1 MCSAANTC
9 QGRNDIVATKKKL
22 NVGVIGLG
30 IGRWHAGNFDDYG
43 RSNLVAVCDQNEHLR
58 QITVEKHS
66 LPAENAYAD
75 YRKMFADAKRTG
87 LQAVSIAL
95 PNKLH
100 APVAVAAMKAGLHVL
115 CEKPMATSAAG
126 ARQMLAAA
134 KAAKRTLMINFSTRF
149 GREARALKRAIEAGA
164 IGDVYFGR
172 SVWHRRRGI
181 PGLGGW
187 FTNKE
192 LAGGGP
198 VMDLGVHRL
207 DLAMWLMGNPRPI
220 SVSGST
226 FDTLGKRLA
235 KEQGKS
241 YEVED
246 LGCAMIRF
254 DNGATLLLEASW
266 ASNGH
271 KEEEMFT
278 QLYGTTGGVVHD
290 NSGDGHA
297 FEARVISETDGSF
310 WNSKMTAAA
319 VDDLS
324 SFHEFVDAVLDNR
337 EPISTGQHGLDVQ
350 LILDAIYKSA
360 QTGREVR
367 MNTK

>member
-1 MCSAANTC
+1 M
-9 QGRNDIVATKKKL
+9 ATKKVL

-30 IGRWHAGNFDDYG
+30 IGRWHASNFDEY
-43 RSNLVAVCDQNEHLR
+43 RRCKLVAVCDQNEHLR
-58 QITVEKHS
+58 QITIDKHS
-66 LPAENAYAD
+66 LPADSAYSD

-87 LQAVSIAL
+87 LQAISIAL

-100 APVAVAAMKAGLHVL
+100 APVTVAALKAGLHVL

-126 ARQMLAAA
+126 ARRMLAAA
-134 KAAKRTLMINFSTRF
+134 KAAKRTLMIHFSTRF
-149 GREARALKRAIEAGA
+149 GREARALKRAIEAGT

-187 FTNKE
+187 FTNKD

-207 DLAMWLMGNPRPI
+207 DLAMWLMGNPRPV

-226 FDTLGKRLA
+226 YNTLGKRLA

-241 YEVED
+241 FDVED

-254 DNGATLLLEASW
+254 DNGATLILEASW
-266 ASNGH
+266 ASNSD
-271 KEEEMFT
+271 KAEEMFT
-278 QLYGTTGGVVHD
+278 QLYGTEGGVVHG
-290 NSGDGHA
+290 NCGEGHA
-297 FEARVISETDGSF
+297 FEAHVVGEANGTF
-310 WNSKMTAAA
+310 WNSKMEDAT
-319 VDDLS
+319 VPDLS
-324 SFHEFVDAVLDNR
+324 GFHEFVDAVLEKR
-337 EPISTGQHGLDVQ
+337 QPIATARQGLDVQ
-350 LILDAIYKSA
+350 LVLDAIYKSA
-360 QTGREVR
+360 RTGREVR